1 MKRTPFTLKSGNAT
15 AFKNMGSYSPMMQ
28 TDATTTTKKTGLGK
42 LLGDVKSL
50 VQNVGTKLKEG
61 RAAAISKEKDRK
73 EVDSKRTG
81 VERMNRKGKSQYQ
94 LDQMDAAEARKKK
107 KSNEAPSGQETV
119 SSRPDLQKG
128 GKSRDVDNDTIPDFI
143 QKPSNEDKNGG
154 AKITPIQRKSPLE
167 KGIGKYA
174 KKAKGSRGYKI
185 NK

>member
-1 MKRTPFTLKSGNAT
+1 
-15 AFKNMGSYSPMMQ
+15 MGSYSPMMQ

-94 LDQMDAAEARKKK
+94 LDQMDAAQARKNAKK
-107 KSNEAPSGQETV
+107 KEEEILAESV
-119 SSRPDLQKG
+119 DLTKQTG
-128 GKSRDVDNDTIPDFI
+128 LGPR
-143 QKPSNEDKNGG
+143 
-154 AKITPIQRKSPLE
+154 A
-167 KGIGKYA
+167 
-174 KKAKGSRGYKI
+174 
-185 NK
+185 